1 MRITHLISSLAL
13 AATVTAAIL
22 PAGHPGLDKRQ
33 SKGLGGLFGKG
44 KGKQTAPAPA
54 DDGDDASGAAAPKQ
68 NGLAKLF
75 GGGKNKSKGKKNAG
89 SAKPKQNPLA
99 ALLGGGKNAKGGKGT
114 AKSGKGWG
122 KGAKG
127 APAGDGDAPLDG
139 PAGGS
144 AAKSPAMGVMNQIT
158 RQLGDMKKSIAAFTG
173 ETITA
178 VPLLDSAS
186 AILATIK
193 SGTDGVMAGGP
204 LGLLEVVAILGPLAS
219 LNSAVGQVTQAL
231 LAKKPQ
237 FDEAGLTFI
246 VFDQLEGF
254 NIEAKKLVDA
264 ILGKMPAY
272 LPKGLTGP
280 FAQPIVDKLQQAVD
294 SFKGS

>member
-1 MRITHLISSLAL
+1 MRLTHLVASLAL
-13 AATVTAAIL
+13 AATVAAATL
-22 PAGHPGLDKRQ
+22 PARHPGLERRQ
-33 SKGLGGLFGKG
+33 SKGWG
-44 KGKQTAPAPA
+44 KGKQTAPA
-54 DDGDDASGAAAPKQ
+54 DDGDGDSPAAKQ
-68 NGLAKLF
+68 NPLAALL
-75 GGGKNKSKGKKNAG
+75 GGGKGKAKGKKG
-89 SAKPKQNPLA
+89 SGGDGGEPKQNPLA
-99 ALLGGGKNAKGGKGT
+99 ALLGGGKNAKGGKGAAKGGKGA

-127 APAGDGDAPLDG
+127 APADGGEGPGDG

-144 AAKSPAMGVMNQIT
+144 GAKSPANGVMNTIT
-158 RQLGDMKKSIAAFTG
+158 RQLGDMKKSIASFTG
-173 ETITA
+173 DTITA

-193 SGTDGVMAGGP
+193 GGSESVSAGGP

-237 FDEAGLTFI
+237 FDQAGLTFI
-246 VFDQLEGF
+246 VFDQLDGF
-254 NIEAKKLVDA
+254 NVEAKKLVDA

-294 SFKGS
+294 AFKGS